1 VAEKSSRKPSYF
13 AALSPED
20 RALFVADLTN
30 KKLGVVAIANK
41 WSATHGPINKSQI
54 HRYRQKPEFAIAL
67 GNAANRVSLAK
78 AFDTA
83 VRRGVE
89 PALGK
94 VQSRAEEIYELAK
107 MEPKRNYKALTDAL
121 GIMLEI
127 AKLDPE
133 VYERTGGASR
143 QESQG
148 NGQTT
153 LNLSQMI
160 VLPRTGPLQ
169 VERTPEQALLEDPD
183 VMEAEWMPV
192 EEDMRLLE
200 DDDGEE

>member
-1 VAEKSSRKPSYF
+1 MAEKSSRKPSYF

-133 VYERTGGASR
+133 VYERTGGAGR